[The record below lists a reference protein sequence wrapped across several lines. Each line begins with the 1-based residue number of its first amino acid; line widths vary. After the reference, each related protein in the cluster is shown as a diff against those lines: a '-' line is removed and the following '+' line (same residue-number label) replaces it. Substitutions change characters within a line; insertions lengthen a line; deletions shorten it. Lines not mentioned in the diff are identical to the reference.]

1 MATFTGT
8 NANETIIPGFVSAT
22 VTRNP
27 AGSVPSAAD
36 DTLKGA
42 GGNDTLD
49 GSGGNYVF
57 CKGTAKYGMRG

>member
-1 MATFTGT
+1 MAIFTGT

-57 CKGTAKYGMRG
+57 CKGTTKYGMRG